1 MVVCGG
7 LWSLAGSLRLFVVVC
22 GSFLVVCGCLLWFL
36 VICWWFVV
44 VRGCFSNYDVN
55 VAIEKK

>member
-7 LWSLAGSLRLFVVVC
+7 LWSLAGSLRSFVVVC
-22 GSFLVVCGCLLWFL
+22 GRFLVVCGCLLWFL
-36 VICWWFVV
+36 VFCWWFVV
-44 VRGCFSNYDVN
+44 VSGCFSNYDVK